1 MITNQHS
8 KNFLGTHNHAGFHIM
23 STVPDQNHSPAPGFP
38 THVGMF
44 SRRPSNF
51 CAPKVDQMYTHT
63 HIYIYKGTSSGKYYL
78 YHQLYGVCVYMC
90 VCACVCIICVIYC
103 KFPAFFLVKPSY
115 DCTVDLR
122 SGSKVRPRQ
131 PNGPEALNLVCVSC
145 DVNKILDASS

>member
-63 HIYIYKGTSSGKYYL
+63 HIYIREHLQESIIFTTSYM
-78 YHQLYGVCVYMC
+78 VCVY
-90 VCACVCIICVIYC
+90 IY
-103 KFPAFFLVKPSY
+103 
-115 DCTVDLR
+115 
-122 SGSKVRPRQ
+122 
-131 PNGPEALNLVCVSC
+131 VCVH
-145 DVNKILDASS
+145 VFVLYVLYTASSLHFFW